1 MDHRRF
7 DALTRAFADRL
18 PRRRLLGRLGGS
30 GLAAMAALRSGG
42 NRSAAQRGYET
53 PAAAEEPTAEPT
65 QPPVTRATE
74 GATRAAE
81 GRGRKVEVFCE
92 ECNCDGD
99 ECECCLSGITGGGAV
114 ELPNGAAQLVLFAS
128 RLEEGAPQ
136 AVGFVRWFDPNAEG
150 GELTLE
156 SIGPITYEEIPGQE
170 QTREVR
176 GTMQA
181 NGAGQHPFVLRVSD
195 AGPAALG
202 QDTAALA
209 AGDRAAEGG
218 AQTGFG
224 YGAEG
229 KLIGG
234 DLQLLG
240 QVAAVST

>member
-7 DALTRAFADRL
+7 DSLTRAFADRL
-18 PRRRLLGRLGGS
+18 PRRRVLGRLGGS
-30 GLAAMAALRSGG
+30 GLAAMVALRGDA
-42 NRSAAQRGYET
+42 RRTAAQGADST
-53 PAAAEEPTAEPT
+53 AVATEEIVE
-65 QPPVTRATE
+65 PPVTVVTAVATSAPERRA
-74 GATRAAE
+74 
-81 GRGRKVEVFCE
+81 RKVELFCE

-99 ECECCLSGITGGGAV
+99 ECGCCLSGITGGGAV
-114 ELPNGAAQLVLFAS
+114 QLANEAAQLVLFAS

-156 SIGPITYEEIPGQE
+156 SVGPITYDEIPGQE
-170 QTREVR
+170 QAREVR

-181 NGAGQHPFVLRVSD
+181 NGAGQHPFVLRVND

-202 QDTAALA
+202 QDTASLA

-218 AQTGFG
+218 SQTGFG

-229 KLIGG
+229 PLIGG

-240 QVAAVST
+240 QVAAVPS